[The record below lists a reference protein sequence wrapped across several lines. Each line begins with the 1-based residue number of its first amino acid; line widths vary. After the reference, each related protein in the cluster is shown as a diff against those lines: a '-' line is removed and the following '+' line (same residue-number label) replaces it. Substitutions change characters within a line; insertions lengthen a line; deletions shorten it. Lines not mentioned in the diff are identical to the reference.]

1 MQVDI
6 RKFLFDIQLACEAL
20 IEFARDRS
28 LDNYQD
34 NLLLRSGV
42 ERQLEIIGEALNQ
55 ASKIDPTLAEEI
67 TGFRQII
74 NLRNVIIH
82 GYASIENETIWGI
95 LQNDLPALHEQV
107 RKLLDEKNSG

>member
-1 MQVDI
+1 MQPDI
-6 RKFLFDIQLACEAL
+6 RRFLYDIRIASEAL
-20 IEFARDRS
+20 IEFARGRS

-34 NLLLRSGV
+34 DLLLRSGV

-55 ASKIDPTLAEEI
+55 ASKIDPNLAEEI

-74 NLRNVIIH
+74 NLRNVIVH